1 MKEFDSVVGNEQFSP
16 SMNFKKCSEV
26 GMLWVNQ
33 SCVTG
38 NCFNYNEVLNYTS
51 SAIYYM

>member
-1 MKEFDSVVGNEQFSP
+1 MKEFNSVVGNEQFSP

-33 SCVTG
+33 SALQGTDLTTLVSNLTTTK
-38 NCFNYNEVLNYTS
+38 Y
-51 SAIYYM
+51 